1 MNLKSLIK
9 NHAYELGA
17 DLVGVGNIERC
28 EHAPRMMSPQGLFPG
43 CRSIIVMAVHHPDAC
58 IELGGEKHPQDI
70 GPYDVQYLM
79 NNRLDEMSYRMG
91 TFLEKQGCNA
101 VPIAASNIWRYN
113 QYKDLK
119 AIFAP
124 DVSNIYM
131 AVVAGLADLGYN
143 GLALTPEYG
152 ARNRFITVLTDAEL
166 DPDPLIPPGTVCD
179 KCMLCRKYCP
189 TEAFDKEVD
198 GENVLR
204 IDGHEYRFPKKN
216 LWRCSWGEHFDL
228 DLDLD
233 IPDVVNEQVIL
244 EYVEKYGTRS
254 GEMGQ
259 CLKFC
264 LPANLRTKE
273 PEYSRTPV
281 RKLPVVRDP
290 AIDSRATFDR
300 LLSAAAAK
308 GGEYIIVNTAAELA
322 AAGVS
327 IEERLPGA
335 EAAITVLMVEPEAS
349 PDALDEATHSAH
361 ARFHWGATYTIDS
374 ICYDLTRELE
384 KLGYRSVMT
393 VRKNPGSK
401 PLLEALGISFGN
413 RHVYVNTVV
422 TRAPMGPM
430 PFVAG
435 PSARKST
442 SMRRSLRKVF
452 MGMARKLGADLAG
465 VSSAHRLKEIA
476 EQVRPVFEGQT
487 VLDASGR
494 GHFSPWKPE
503 ISERTRTVL
512 APEDYVP
519 GAKSVFVFGMRI
531 PAEVVRR
538 AGKPPA
544 EAAGPY
550 AFQTYATNWVGSVIG
565 VRLVKE
571 LESMGYRAAM
581 TMDLLN
587 TASFTGNPRG
597 SQPDSFSN
605 RFAAVAAGLGWLTV
619 NARAVTPEFG
629 LRQRFVAIVTDAEMD
644 ESPVRS
650 PGNGAYLCRD
660 CERMCISA
668 CPSGALRAGSAEIVV
683 DGKLFTFN
691 HIDNLLCDWT
701 KRYALMRDCGFKC
714 LGSETDIDPEGEVT
728 KDKLASALPQLDPI
742 KNIRPV
748 VVEPCYVAC
757 PYAAGE

>member
-1 MNLKSLIK
+1 
-9 NHAYELGA
+9 
-17 DLVGVGNIERC
+17 
-28 EHAPRMMSPQGLFPG
+28 
-43 CRSIIVMAVHHPDAC
+43 MAVHHPDAC
-58 IELGGEKHPQDI
+58 IELGGEEHPQEI

-91 TFLEKQGCNA
+91 TFLARQGYN
-101 VPIAASNIWRYN
+101 VIPIAASNIWRYN

-143 GLALTPEYG
+143 GLALSPEYG

-166 DPDPLIPPGTVCD
+166 EPDPLIPPGTVCD
-179 KCMLCRKYCP
+179 KCMLCRKHCP
-189 TEAFDKEVD
+189 TQAFDKEVD
-198 GENVLR
+198 GENVLK
-204 IDGHEYRFPKKN
+204 IEDYEYRFPKKN

-233 IPDVVNEQVIL
+233 IPDIVDEEVIL
-244 EYVEKYGTRS
+244 GFVEKYGRRS

-264 LPANLRTKE
+264 LPKSLRTKE

-281 RKLPVVRDP
+281 RKLTVVRDG

-300 LLSAAAAK
+300 LLAAAAAK
-308 GGEYIIVNTAAELA
+308 GGEHVIVNTAEELA
-322 AAGVS
+322 GVGVS

-335 EAAITVLMVEPEAS
+335 KAAITVAMTEPEPS
-349 PDALDEATHSAH
+349 PDAVEEATRNAH
-361 ARFHWGATYTIDS
+361 ARFHWGATYTVDG

-384 KLGYRSVMT
+384 RLGYRSVMT

-401 PLLEALGISFGN
+401 PLLDALGVSFGN

-422 TRAPMGPM
+422 TRAPMAAM
-430 PFVAG
+430 PFVEK
-435 PSARKST
+435 PVDPKPTVERSPLRELLMDQARE
-442 SMRRSLRKVF
+442 
-452 MGMARKLGADLAG
+452 LGADLAG
-465 VSSAHRLKEIA
+465 VSSARRLNEIA
-476 EQVRPVFEGQT
+476 EEVRPVFEGQT
-487 VLDASGR
+487 ILDASGR
-494 GHFSPWKPE
+494 RQFSPWEPQ
-503 ISERTRTVL
+503 IAERTRVVL
-512 APEDYVP
+512 TPEDYVP
-519 GAKSVFVFGMRI
+519 GAKSVFVFAMRI
-531 PAEVVRR
+531 PAEVVRQ
-538 AGKPPA
+538 AGRPPA

-571 LESMGYRAAM
+571 LESMGHHAAM

-587 TASFTGNPRG
+587 TASLTGNPRG
-597 SQPDSFSN
+597 PQPDSFSN

-619 NARAVTPEFG
+619 NARVATREFG
-629 LRQRFVAIVTDAEMD
+629 LRQRFVAIVTDAEID
-644 ESPVRS
+644 ESPVRA
-650 PGNGAYLCRD
+650 PRNGEYLCAD
-660 CERMCISA
+660 CEKMCIAA
-668 CPSGALRAGSAEIVV
+668 CPSKALQVESAEIVV
-683 DGKLFTFN
+683 GGERFTFSLV
-691 HIDNLLCDWT
+691 DNLLCDWT
-701 KRYALMRDCGFKC
+701 KRYALMKDCGFKC

-728 KDKLASALPQLDPI
+728 PKKLATALPQLDPI

-748 VVEPCYVAC
+748 VVEPCVITC
-757 PYAAGE
+757 PYATGEDERR